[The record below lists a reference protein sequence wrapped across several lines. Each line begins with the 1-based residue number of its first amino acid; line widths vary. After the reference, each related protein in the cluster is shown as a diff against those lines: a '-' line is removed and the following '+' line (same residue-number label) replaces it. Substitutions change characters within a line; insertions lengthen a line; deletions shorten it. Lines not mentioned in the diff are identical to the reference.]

1 MAKKKGFIARYIEGP
16 DITEEQARAMLPGNR
31 WELGW
36 DIFKTNFTKLVLL
49 NLLVLLFCLVS
60 VFVIISIPAY
70 VQINAG
76 LYPFSQNIA
85 VGYPSFTQNVGLAEK
100 INLQSG
106 IIAFALV
113 PLSLLVAIGLS
124 GGMYVMRNLVCSEG
138 VFVKGDF
145 WTGVKKNYKQYAGAG
160 LIYSFF
166 MCACYMSLNFANAYI
181 AANEVSWF
189 MSISKVV
196 TIISMIFGTIM
207 FMYQLSFAVTYKM
220 KFFRLIKNSFFMAIA
235 LLPQNLFFLAFALL
249 PILLLLINSQI
260 ISGLVLG
267 IIIMFGA
274 SYIFLVWSNYSQ
286 WVFDKFVN
294 DKVPGA
300 RKNRGIYQK
309 ENKEGYSYKKSKLK
323 SKHVK
328 PITDEEITIV
338 ELPETFSR
346 ADLVRLEESKEAM
359 RQDSDDYRKYG
370 QSRPKADDKGKKEDK
385 EGNAATDA
393 GEDENKG
400 KNNG

>member
-1 MAKKKGFIARYIEGP
+1 
-16 DITEEQARAMLPGNR
+16 
-31 WELGW
+31 
-36 DIFKTNFTKLVLL
+36 
-49 NLLVLLFCLVS
+49 
-60 VFVIISIPAY
+60 
-70 VQINAG
+70 
-76 LYPFSQNIA
+76 
-85 VGYPSFTQNVGLAEK
+85 
-100 INLQSG
+100 
-106 IIAFALV
+106 
-113 PLSLLVAIGLS
+113 
-124 GGMYVMRNLVCSEG
+124 
-138 VFVKGDF
+138 
-145 WTGVKKNYKQYAGAG
+145 
-160 LIYSFF
+160 
-166 MCACYMSLNFANAYI
+166 
-181 AANEVSWF
+181 
-189 MSISKVV
+189 
-196 TIISMIFGTIM
+196 
-207 FMYQLSFAVTYKM
+207 
-220 KFFRLIKNSFFMAIA
+220 MAIA

-328 PITDEEITIV
+328 PITDEEVTIV

-370 QSRPKADDKGKKEDK
+370 QSRPKTDDKGKKEDK
-385 EGNAATDA
+385 ESNATTEADK
-393 GEDENKG
+393 DENKG